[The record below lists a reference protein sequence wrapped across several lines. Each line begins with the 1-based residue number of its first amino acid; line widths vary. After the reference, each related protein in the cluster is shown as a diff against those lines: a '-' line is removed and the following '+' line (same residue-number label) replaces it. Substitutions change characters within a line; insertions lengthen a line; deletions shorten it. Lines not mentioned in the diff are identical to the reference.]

1 MLDWFVVHLTF
12 YLKKHGEQNDRV
24 NNDSFVK
31 WKHIHQKPDEFLKSI
46 DLKIHYKQV
55 INRALIFENTLSK
68 QNKVLDSFLFQ
79 KADLPVQ

>member
-46 DLKIHYKQV
+46 DLKIHY
-55 INRALIFENTLSK
+55 NW
-68 QNKVLDSFLFQ
+68 
-79 KADLPVQ
+79 